1 MITSLRVENFRGF
14 ESLSVD
20 GLGRIN
26 LLVGANNSGKTSIL
40 EAIELLLAHG
50 DPRSIWTAL
59 NRRGERLHE
68 DEDRRSSTE
77 LDLCRLFHGHD
88 LNQGQS
94 FLISAREGFDEQT
107 LTARVSELD
116 EDEWNQA
123 MISPVEQQLELSSL
137 GLELFWRG
145 NGDPERIA
153 LPITERGG
161 LSPDFMRKRPSR
173 KEDTRH
179 PVSFV
184 STSSLSSDEAVSLLS
199 RVVLNPEEEL
209 LLRALR
215 IIEPDIDRIAPVA
228 ISPRYSSYSN
238 YTKGGVVVK
247 TNTFDKRVPIGTMG
261 DGIWRLLSL
270 SLSLIRAENG
280 VLLID
285 EIDTGLHYSV
295 MEKMWRLID
304 ETAFRL
310 NVQVF
315 ATTHSSDCW
324 RSLSAISRQNSHDNG
339 RNVSIQRIER
349 GRPNSVPFSY
359 NEIVIASERG
369 FEIR

>member
-184 STSSLSSDEAVSLLS
+184 STSSLDRTHFSGPPGM
-199 RVVLNPEEEL
+199 RVG
-209 LLRALR
+209 A
-215 IIEPDIDRIAPVA
+215 
-228 ISPRYSSYSN
+228 
-238 YTKGGVVVK
+238 G
-247 TNTFDKRVPIGTMG
+247 
-261 DGIWRLLSL
+261 
-270 SLSLIRAENG
+270 
-280 VLLID
+280 
-285 EIDTGLHYSV
+285 
-295 MEKMWRLID
+295 
-304 ETAFRL
+304 
-310 NVQVF
+310 
-315 ATTHSSDCW
+315 
-324 RSLSAISRQNSHDNG
+324 
-339 RNVSIQRIER
+339 
-349 GRPNSVPFSY
+349 
-359 NEIVIASERG
+359 
-369 FEIR
+369 